1 MDRKMILSIL
11 GVALFAFIGVML
23 LLPEEVEDGVVRLPW
38 VVSVDPEGRSQV
50 FGFTL
55 GETTL
60 GEVRRVFDEEG
71 KLNLFAD
78 PLDGTYVVEAF
89 FDQIWLNRLRG
100 DFVLTLDA
108 DQTLLAPM
116 YERGLRISQLGSGAK
131 RVTLAPEDIERLLDA
146 PVRAI
151 TYLPWKSLDDD
162 IIERRFG
169 TPARKLTES
178 ETGVVHWLYPDR
190 GFEVAIDR
198 DGGVVVQYVNPVEFS
213 ALIAPLE
220 ETENA
225 PAAAAM

>member
-1 MDRKMILSIL
+1 MDRKMILYVL
-11 GVALFAFIGVML
+11 GFALFGFVGIML
-23 LLPEEVEDGVVRLPW
+23 LLPKEVDDGVMRLPW
-38 VVSVDPEGRSQV
+38 VVSVDSQGRTQV

-60 GEVRRVFDEEG
+60 GEVRRVFDDEG

-78 PLDGTYVVEAF
+78 PEEGAYVVEAF
-89 FDQIWLNRLRG
+89 FDQVWLNRLRG

-108 DQTLLAPM
+108 DQPLLAPM

-131 RVTLAPEDIERLLDA
+131 RVTLAPEDIERLLNA
-146 PVRAI
+146 PIASI

-169 TPARKLTES
+169 TPTRKLTEPG
-178 ETGVVHWLYPDR
+178 TGVVHWLYPDR
-190 GFEVAIDR
+190 GFDVAIDR
-198 DGGVVVQYVNPVEFS
+198 KGGVVVQYVNPADFP

-220 ETENA
+220 ETEKA